1 VNAGPGAGTN
11 PGSGAAAN
19 PAPRKDKEMHMQ
31 TQRRK
36 VAWIGLGIMGSPMAE
51 NLIAA
56 GHDVTGY
63 TLEPDRLARLEARGG
78 TAAGSVAEAVAEA
91 DVIVT
96 MVPASPQV
104 EAVAYGEDGILA
116 HARKG
121 ALLIDMSSITPQT
134 SIDLAR
140 AAAEKGIRVL
150 DAPVSGGEAGAV
162 EAVLSIMVGG
172 DAEDFADA
180 RPVLD
185 ALGTTVVLCGPHG
198 AGQTVK
204 AANQLI
210 VAVNIQAC
218 AEAVVFLEKS
228 GVDLSA
234 ALDVLGGGLAGSTV
248 LARKKANFLGRQ
260 YAPGFRIDLHHK
272 DMGIVTDA
280 ARTVGAA
287 LPVGSVVAGLV
298 ASLRAQGDGGLDH
311 SALLL
316 GVERLSGQ
324 PVRG

>member
-1 VNAGPGAGTN
+1 MTN
-11 PGSGAAAN
+11 LP
-19 PAPRKDKEMHMQ
+19 KI
-31 TQRRK
+31 
-36 VAWIGLGIMGSPMAE
+36 AWIGLGIMGSPMAE
-51 NLIAA
+51 NLLKA
-56 GHDVTGY
+56 GYPVTGY
-63 TLEPDRLARLEARGG
+63 TLEADKLERLAAAGG
-78 TAAGSVAEAVAEA
+78 TAAASLAEAVADA
-91 DVIVT
+91 DVIIT

-104 EAVAYGEDGILA
+104 EAIAYGPDGILA
-116 HARKG
+116 HARRG

-134 SIDLAR
+134 SVDLAE
-140 AAAEKGIRVL
+140 AAAGKGIRVL

-172 DAEDFADA
+172 EQADFDAAHPLLE
-180 RPVLD
+180 
-185 ALGTTVVLCGPHG
+185 ALGKTIVRCGPHG

-228 GVDLSA
+228 GVDLTA
-234 ALDVLGGGLAGSTV
+234 ALDVLAGGLAGSTV
-248 LARKKANFLGRQ
+248 LARKKDNFQNRDFR
-260 YAPGFRIDLHHK
+260 PGFRIDLHHK

-287 LPVGSVVAGLV
+287 LPVGTLVAGLV

-311 SALLL
+311 SALLR
-316 GVERLSGQ
+316 GVERLSGHTA
-324 PVRG
+324 GS

>member
-1 VNAGPGAGTN
+1 MTSTLPT
-11 PGSGAAAN
+11 
-19 PAPRKDKEMHMQ
+19 
-31 TQRRK
+31 
-36 VAWIGLGIMGSPMAE
+36 VAWIGLGIMGSPMSE
-51 NLIAA
+51 NLIKA
-56 GHDVTGY
+56 GYSVTGH
-63 TLEPDRLARLEARGG
+63 TLEQDKLDRLAAAGG
-78 TAAGSVAEAVAEA
+78 TPAASIAEAVKDA
-91 DVIVT
+91 DVVVT

-116 HARKG
+116 NARPG
-121 ALLIDMSSITPQT
+121 TLLIDMSSITPQT
-134 SIDLAR
+134 SVDLAK
-140 AAAEKGIRVL
+140 AAAAKGIRVL

-172 DAEDFADA
+172 EQADFDEA
-180 RPVLD
+180 RPLFD
-185 ALGTTVVLCGPHG
+185 ALGKTVVLCGPHG

-228 GVDLSA
+228 GVDLPA
-234 ALDVLGGGLAGSTV
+234 ALEVLNGGLAGSTV
-248 LARKKANFLGRQ
+248 LTRKKQNFLDRA

-280 ARTVGAA
+280 ARNVGAA
-287 LPVGSVVAGLV
+287 LPVGSVVANLV

-311 SALLL
+311 SALLR
-316 GVERLSGQ
+316 GVERLSGL
-324 PVRG
+324 PAGG

>member
-1 VNAGPGAGTN
+1 MRTKP
-11 PGSGAAAN
+11 
-19 PAPRKDKEMHMQ
+19 KI
-31 TQRRK
+31 
-36 VAWIGLGIMGSPMAE
+36 AWIGLGIMGSPMSE

-56 GHDVTGY
+56 GYDVTGY
-63 TLEPDRLARLEARGG
+63 TLEPEKLARLEAGGG
-78 TAAGSVAEAVAEA
+78 TAAESVAEAVEDA
-91 DVIVT
+91 DVIIT

-104 EAVAYGEDGILA
+104 EAVAYGEHGILA
-116 HARKG
+116 HARRG
-121 ALLIDMSSITPQT
+121 ALLIDTSSIAPQT
-134 SIDLAR
+134 SIDLAK
-140 AAAEKGIRVL
+140 AAAAKGIRVL

-172 DAEDFADA
+172 DAEDFAQA
-180 RPVLD
+180 RPILD

-234 ALDVLGGGLAGSTV
+234 ALEVLGGGLAGSTV
-248 LARKKANFLGRQ
+248 LTRKKANFLDREF
-260 YAPGFRIDLHHK
+260 APGFRIDLHHK

-287 LPVGSVVAGLV
+287 LPVGSVVADLV

-311 SALLL
+311 SALLR
-316 GVERLSGQ
+316 GVERLSGL
-324 PVRG
+324 PVTV

>member
-1 VNAGPGAGTN
+1 MTTPLPT
-11 PGSGAAAN
+11 
-19 PAPRKDKEMHMQ
+19 
-31 TQRRK
+31 
-36 VAWIGLGIMGSPMAE
+36 VAWIGLGIMGSPMSE
-51 NLIAA
+51 NLIKA
-56 GHDVTGY
+56 GYSVTGH
-63 TLEPDRLARLEARGG
+63 TLEQDKLDRLAAAGG
-78 TAAGSVAEAVAEA
+78 TPAGSIAEAVKDA

-116 HARKG
+116 HARPG

-134 SIDLAR
+134 SVDLA
-140 AAAEKGIRVL
+140 AAAAARGVRVL

-172 DAEDFADA
+172 EQADFDEA
-180 RPVLD
+180 RPLFE
-185 ALGTTVVLCGPHG
+185 ALGRTVILCGPHG

-228 GVDLSA
+228 GVDLAA
-234 ALDVLGGGLAGSTV
+234 ALEVLDGGLAGSTV
-248 LARKKANFLGRQ
+248 LTRKKRNFLDRE

-280 ARTVGAA
+280 ARNVGAA
-287 LPVGSVVAGLV
+287 LPVGSVVANLV

-311 SALLL
+311 SALLR
-316 GVERLSGQ
+316 GVERLSGR
-324 PVRG
+324 PVTG